1 MTFLNGTFKILFF
14 HNILNFLLDFFSRK
28 FLLLKKNFLSCF
40 FGKLKNT
47 NNFFYIFMPLPFS
60 LQSTPPDVISNNSPM
75 MNFPTASLL
84 ARSDWWMWKIA
95 WFSRFSFDFEQI
107 QFSKLCLFWINS
119 LSAVGKQSKKKM
131 LMKFPNQWKF
141 VQSLYHKLLFLK
153 AFKPFPL
160 RLLTRD
166 AKISLAKSNKTDKSS
181 MSTSVTFEISSSLT
195 QPVYWRTFG
204 SLITSPEHPRSRFP
218 TIKNLWVWR
227 LEVY

>member
-1 MTFLNGTFKILFF
+1 MYTFL
-14 HNILNFLLDFFSRK
+14 
-28 FLLLKKNFLSCF
+28 
-40 FGKLKNT
+40 
-47 NNFFYIFMPLPFS
+47 PLPS
-60 LQSTPPDVISNNSPM
+60 NRHSTPPDVISYNSPM

-107 QFSKLCLFWINS
+107 QFSELRLFWINS
-119 LSAVGKQSKKKM
+119 LSAFGKQSKKKM

-153 AFKPFPL
+153 AFKPSHPDFWL
-160 RLLTRD
+160 VMQRL
-166 AKISLAKSNKTDKSS
+166 SLAKSNKTDKSS

-195 QPVYWRTFG
+195 QAVYWRTFG